1 VKRVRASQPRLCTI
15 VHGPYPVGE
24 PRVAR
29 QVQVALDEG
38 FAVDVLAH
46 RRPGEARCE
55 NVQGARVIRT
65 PLLHK
70 QGSGGF
76 KLALEYF
83 AFTFAASLTALAL
96 GIRRPYRVIHVSNP
110 PDILM
115 LAAAW
120 PKILGARVIFD
131 VHDFSSDLFALRFG
145 DRPGSRLI
153 ERMLLETER
162 LAGRAADVVLVPHEP
177 YRRQLIARGTPADK
191 IKVVM
196 NSVDERLLPAN
207 ASNMDRSES
216 RSDSPFR
223 VVYHG
228 TLTPHYGVDVLVEA
242 VPLVVAEVSNVRA
255 EIYGEGDSL
264 PALCALADRLAVRD
278 RVYFSRKSLAHGD
291 VLAAVAGASVGVVP
305 NYPQR
310 HDQLALSGKLL
321 EYVAMG
327 IPVVA
332 ADLAA
337 TREHFSEDEV
347 LYFVPGDPESLA
359 AAVLSIARDQEAARR
374 RAVAARRRYEAYR
387 WPRYAREYA
396 QALRT

>member
-1 VKRVRASQPRLCTI
+1 
-15 VHGPYPVGE
+15 
-24 PRVAR
+24 
-29 QVQVALDEG
+29 VQVALDEG

-55 NVQGARVIRT
+55 NVQGARVIRA

-70 QGSGGF
+70 QGTSGF
-76 KLALEYF
+76 KLAFEYL
-83 AFTFAASLTALAL
+83 AFTFAASLTALVL
-96 GIRRPYRVIHVSNP
+96 GVRRPYRVIHVSNP

-120 PKILGARVIFD
+120 PKVLGARVIFD

-207 ASNMDRSES
+207 APNTLRSES
-216 RSDSPFR
+216 RSDGPFR

-242 VPLVVAEVSNVRA
+242 VPLIVAEVRNVRA

-264 PALCALADRLAVRD
+264 PALCALADRLDLRD
-278 RVYFSRKSLAHGD
+278 RVYFSGKSLAHGD

-321 EYVAMG
+321 EYVALG

-337 TREHFSEDEV
+337 TKEHFSDDEV
-347 LYFVPGDPESLA
+347 LYFAPGDPESLA
-359 AAVLSIARDQEAARR
+359 AAVVSIARDQEAARR
-374 RAVAARRRYEAYR
+374 RAVEARRRYEAYR